1 MEHRSRQPRR
11 RTGRRT
17 IGVLVLL
24 VALCLITSP
33 MAALGASS
41 PSAAPGARSPV
52 AALAHTAVPR
62 VRGPLPVT
70 ATSYPFGAA
79 NHTLVPQDLHK
90 YGYVEEEYLVSGTAN
105 VYTWPAPGPAAVR
118 TANVPYTTRVL
129 VRRPASR
136 ARFSGNVIV
145 EVLNPSNAFDLNI
158 GWAMMNRQLVANGD
172 AWVGVTGKPISIDA
186 LKNFDPVR
194 YGSLSM
200 ANPLPLD
207 DPQNCLNPVGSV
219 TPPSRATED
228 GLVWDINTQVGA
240 WVRSDSP
247 SNPLTYRQ
255 HRGGGD
261 DSHMRAKD
269 VGWSPV
275 RHVYGFGYS
284 QTGGFMF
291 DYINAIQPRVV
302 ASDGRPMFDGSI
314 VAVASGRFVGLVP
327 INQCEP
333 TPSSTTDP
341 RYQFHDAGTPI
352 IHVMS
357 QSDYLYG
364 VSLRRPDG
372 DTYPDMY
379 RHYEMA
385 GAAHATPDELFYS
398 AAPAD
403 IIKAGRP
410 VPPMNC
416 NEGPRSRF
424 PSHIFFDAF
433 LVNLERWVGK
443 GIAPPHADPI
453 VVQSGAPVLDSFGN
467 VTGGLRSPFLDV
479 PTSTWFGSSTGASFC
494 FIAGHE
500 VPFTQA
506 QLDSLYANHGAYLHA
521 VARDVKGLV
530 RHRFITAADG
540 ARLVRDAAKANVP

>member
-1 MEHRSRQPRR
+1 MRLRLASR
-11 RTGRRT
+11 
-17 IGVLVLL
+17 
-24 VALCLITSP
+24 AL
-33 MAALGASS
+33 AL
-41 PSAAPGARSPV
+41 V
-52 AALAHTAVPR
+52 AALSIAAPVSASTTAPSAHAADLGAAVASTPIPH
-62 VRGPLPVT
+62 VVGPLPVS
-70 ATSYPFGAA
+70 ADSYAFGAA
-79 NHTLVPQDLHK
+79 DHELNPEDLSK
-90 YGYVEEEYLVSGTAN
+90 VGYVEDEYIVSGDSN
-105 VYTWPAPGPAAVR
+105 VYSWPAPGPAVVR
-118 TANVPYTTRVL
+118 TANAPYTTRML
-129 VRRPASR
+129 VRRPAN
-136 ARFSGNVIV
+136 AAQFSGNVVV

-158 GWAMMNRQLVANGD
+158 GWAMMNRQLVAKGD

-200 ANPLPLD
+200 ANPLPLS

-219 TPPSRATED
+219 TAPTRATED
-228 GLVWDINTQVGA
+228 GLVWDMFTQVGA
-240 WVRSDSP
+240 WVRSSDA
-247 SNPLTYRQ
+247 SNSFVSSATGSRKA
-255 HRGGGD
+255 
-261 DSHMRAKD
+261 M
-269 VGWSPV
+269 PV

-291 DYINAIQPRVV
+291 DYINAIQPLVV
-302 ASDGRPMFDGSI
+302 ASDGKPMFDGYI

-341 RYQFHDAGTPI
+341 RYQFRDAGTPI

-364 VSLRRPDG
+364 VALRRPDG
-372 DTYPDMY
+372 DTYPDLF
-379 RHYEMA
+379 RHYEMS

-433 LVNLERWVGK
+433 LRNLEEWVEAGV
-443 GIAPPHADPI
+443 APPPGDAI
-453 VVQSGAPVLDSFGN
+453 VVQNGQPVLDAFGN

-479 PTSTWFGSSTGASFC
+479 PTSTWTGSSTGASFC

-500 VPFTQA
+500 VPFTEA
-506 QLDSLYANHGAYLHA
+506 QLLQLYPHHGAY
-521 VARDVKGLV
+521 VSQVTQDVSGLV
-530 RHRFITAADG
+530 RDRFITKSDG
-540 ARLVRDAAKANVP
+540 KSLVTDAAQASVP